1 MPLVV
6 VLELAPPVDVRVMN
20 VTPVLGVTA
29 TRACGELAVRSC
41 RIMTPALAAAFV
53 FCTESTLFA
62 GLNLDVFALMI
73 GNDRS
78 RAKEKQNRRTTIGG
92 VQAGHLG

>member
-1 MPLVV
+1 
-6 VLELAPPVDVRVMN
+6 
-20 VTPVLGVTA
+20 
-29 TRACGELAVRSC
+29 
-41 RIMTPALAAAFV
+41 V